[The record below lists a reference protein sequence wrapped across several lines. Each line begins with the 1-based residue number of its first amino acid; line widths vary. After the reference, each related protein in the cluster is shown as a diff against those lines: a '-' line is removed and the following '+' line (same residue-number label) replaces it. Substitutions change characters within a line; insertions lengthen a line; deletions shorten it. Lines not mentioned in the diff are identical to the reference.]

1 MFFSVTTKDLNWENL
16 TKNLVT
22 FKRWDGFKGENFHC
36 YEDSLKNPIFK
47 GGFMKNQYIG
57 GN

>member
-22 FKRWDGFKGENFHC
+22 FKRQDGFKDEKFHC
-36 YEDSLKNPIFK
+36 YRDSLKNLIFK